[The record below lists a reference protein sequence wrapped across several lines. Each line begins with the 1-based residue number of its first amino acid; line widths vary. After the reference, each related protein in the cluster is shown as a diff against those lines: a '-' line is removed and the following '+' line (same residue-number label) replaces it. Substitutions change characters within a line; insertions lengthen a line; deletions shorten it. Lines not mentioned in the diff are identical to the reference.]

1 MIPVPRANRGYGVVN
16 KRRTGPASSWPIIL
30 ALSALDAAGYSVI
43 APVLPRISDAA
54 DAGPAM
60 IGALVA
66 TFPAGMLFGFVVAA
80 PGIARGRTRAVLAVS
95 LFVIAAG
102 CLGFVLSDDLAVYFA
117 ARTLMG
123 FGSGGLWM
131 GVVFAAL
138 ERSPGDEYAG
148 MSRQLAA
155 YSAGSVIG
163 PALGA
168 LGGVRAPF
176 GAYLLLVLA
185 SVPLALLLPLPAER
199 RVFLSD
205 RGALRVPGFWVSCGV
220 VLFAVLALGIV
231 EGVLPL
237 HFDSL
242 LSQAEIGALFVGLAF
257 VLGGGAVVAGQ
268 LRPRLVVPT
277 GVVLTVIGIA
287 WVGIADSVPVWIA
300 ALFVTGVGFAFA
312 ETGSAGLLFEAV
324 GTERI
329 VTAMIVYS
337 QIAIAG
343 YLLGPLAGGG
353 VAEGLS
359 FAWVGLVPLVAA
371 IGLALLVAAL
381 RPQAAAEA
389 STAGAR
395 NGTR

>member
-16 KRRTGPASSWPIIL
+16 KRRTGPAFSWPIIL

-43 APVLPRISDAA
+43 APVLPRISDAT
-54 DAGPAM
+54 DAGPAV

-95 LFVIAAG
+95 LLVIAVG
-102 CLGFVLSDDLAVYFA
+102 CIGFVAADDLAVYFA
-117 ARTLMG
+117 ARALMG

-131 GVVFAAL
+131 GVTFASL
-138 ERSPGDEYAG
+138 ERSRGNEYAG
-148 MSRQLAA
+148 MSRMLAA
-155 YSAGSVIG
+155 YSVGSVIG

-199 RVFLSD
+199 RVFLAD
-205 RGALRVPGFWVSCGV
+205 RAALRVPGFWVSCGA
-220 VLFAVLALGIV
+220 VLFAVIALGIV

-257 VLGGGAVVAGQ
+257 VLGGGAVVAGK
-268 LRPRLVVPT
+268 LRPRVVVPA
-277 GVVLTVIGIA
+277 GVVLTVIGVA
-287 WVGIADSVPVWIA
+287 WVGIADSVPAWIA
-300 ALFVTGVGFAFA
+300 ALFVTGVGFAFS
-312 ETGSAGLLFEAV
+312 ETGSAGLLLDAV

-329 VTAMIVYS
+329 VTAMIVWS
-337 QIAIAG
+337 QIGIAG
-343 YLLGPLAGGG
+343 YLIGPLAGGG

-359 FAWVGLVPLVAA
+359 FAWIGLVPLVAA
-371 IGLALLVAAL
+371 VALAVLALGL

-389 STAGAR
+389 STAAAR

>member
-1 MIPVPRANRGYGVVN
+1 MISVPRANRGYGVVN
-16 KRRTGPASSWPIIL
+16 ERRTRPARSWPVIL

-43 APVLPRISDAA
+43 APVLPRISDAS
-54 DAGPAM
+54 DAGPAV

-80 PGIARGRTRAVLAVS
+80 PGISRGRTRAVLAVS
-95 LFVIAAG
+95 LLVIAVG
-102 CLGFVLSDDLAVYFA
+102 CVGFVVSDDLAVYFA

-131 GVVFAAL
+131 GVCFAAL
-138 ERSPGDEYAG
+138 ERSPGSEYAG
-148 MSRQLAA
+148 MSRMLAA
-155 YSAGSVIG
+155 YSVGSVIG

-185 SVPLALLLPLPAER
+185 SVPLALLLPLPADR
-199 RVFLSD
+199 RVFISD
-205 RGALRVPGFWVSCGV
+205 RTALRVPGFWLSCGV

-257 VLGGGAVVAGQ
+257 VLGGGAVVAGL
-268 LRPRLVVPT
+268 LRPRVVVPT
-277 GVVLTVIGIA
+277 GIVLTVVGVS
-287 WVGIADSVPVWIA
+287 WVGIAESVPAWMA
-300 ALFVTGVGFAFA
+300 ALFVTGLGFAFS

-343 YLLGPLAGGG
+343 YLIGPLAGGG

-359 FAWVGLVPLVAA
+359 FAWIGLVPLAA
-371 IGLALLVAAL
+371 AVGLALLAAGL
-381 RPQAAAEA
+381 RPQAAATAA
-389 STAGAR
+389 SAAAR

>member
-1 MIPVPRANRGYGVVN
+1 MISVPGANRGYGVVN

-43 APVLPRISDAA
+43 APVLPRISDAT
-54 DAGPAM
+54 DAGPAV

-80 PGIARGRTRAVLAVS
+80 PGVARGHTRAVLAVS
-95 LFVIAAG
+95 LLVIAVG
-102 CLGFVLSDDLAVYFA
+102 CVGFVVSDDLAVYFA
-117 ARTLMG
+117 ARALMG

-131 GVVFAAL
+131 GVTFASL
-138 ERSPGDEYAG
+138 ERSSGDEYAG
-148 MSRQLAA
+148 MSRMLAA
-155 YSAGSVIG
+155 YSVGSVIG

-176 GAYLLLVLA
+176 AAYLVLVLA

-199 RVFLSD
+199 KVFFAD
-205 RGALRVPGFWVSCGV
+205 RAALRVPGFWLSCGV

-268 LRPRLVVPT
+268 LRPRVVVPT
-277 GVVLTVIGIA
+277 GIVLTVIGIS
-287 WVGIADSVPVWIA
+287 WVGIADSVPAWIA
-300 ALFVTGVGFAFA
+300 ALLVTGIGFAFS
-312 ETGSAGLLFEAV
+312 ETGSVGLLFEAV

-343 YLLGPLAGGG
+343 YLIGPLAGGG

-359 FAWVGLVPLVAA
+359 FAWIGLVPLAA
-371 IGLALLVAAL
+371 AVGLAVLTLGL
-381 RPQAAAEA
+381 WPQAAAEA
-389 STAGAR
+389 STAGGR

>member
-1 MIPVPRANRGYGVVN
+1 MIPVPGTRRGYGVVN
-16 KRRTGPASSWPIIL
+16 KRRTGPAFSWPIIL

-43 APVLPRISDAA
+43 APVLPRISEAS
-54 DAGPAM
+54 DAGPAL

-66 TFPAGMLFGFVVAA
+66 TFPAGMLFGFVLAA
-80 PGIARGRTRAVLAVS
+80 PGIARGHTRPVLAVS
-95 LFVIAAG
+95 LLVIAVG
-102 CLGFVLSDDLAVYFA
+102 CVGFVASEELAVYFV
-117 ARTLMG
+117 ARALMG

-131 GVVFAAL
+131 GVTFASL
-138 ERSPGDEYAG
+138 ERSPGNEYAA
-148 MSRQLAA
+148 MSRMLAA
-155 YSAGSVIG
+155 YSVGSVIG

-176 GAYLLLVLA
+176 AAYLALALA

-199 RVFLSD
+199 RVFLPD
-205 RGALRVPGFWVSCGV
+205 RAALRAPGFWLSCGV

-257 VLGGGAVVAGQ
+257 VLAGGAVVAGQ
-268 LRPRLVVPT
+268 LPPRVVVPA
-277 GVVLTVIGIA
+277 GVVLTVAGIA
-287 WVGIADSVPVWIA
+287 WVGLADSVAVWMA
-300 ALFVTGVGFAFA
+300 ALVVTGVGFAFS
-312 ETGSAGLLFEAV
+312 ETGSAGLLFEAI

-343 YLLGPLAGGG
+343 YLIGPLAGGA

-359 FAWVGLVPLVAA
+359 FGWIGLVPLAAA
-371 IGLALLVAAL
+371 IALALLAAGL